1 MKYDHIA
8 QGNEQKVLDIEE
20 VLQEDQASPV
30 KNTKPISLCTKSA
43 RMGQS
48 MGNKGGNFA
57 VGLTVWKDVL
67 KLVQDGKLIFKDDDK
82 EFKDKLLDG
91 YDWIVDTHFGKL

>member
-1 MKYDHIA
+1 
-8 QGNEQKVLDIEE
+8 
-20 VLQEDQASPV
+20 
-30 KNTKPISLCTKSA
+30 
-43 RMGQS
+43 